1 MTGIRGRWKMP
12 VTLTI
17 RDETTSGD
25 VYDERPLEFPTE
37 RITVRELIRERV
49 YQEVQDFN
57 LRQGERVFRGL
68 VQPTDAERILNGRR
82 PEYRL
87 KEHRPIEWKP
97 QFDKAVEAFE
107 QMRFFILIDDRQAE
121 GLDQEFVIGRGTVV
135 SFVRLT
141 PLVGG

>member
-1 MTGIRGRWKMP
+1 MP

-57 LRQGERVFRGL
+57 RKQGERVFRGP
-68 VQPTDAERILNGRR
+68 VQPSDAERVMNGKHT
-82 PEYRL
+82 EFRL
-87 KEHRPIEWKP
+87 KEHREIEWKP
-97 QFDKAVEAFE
+97 QFEKAIDAFG
-107 QMRFFILIDDRQAE
+107 RNGFFILIDDRQAE
-121 GLDQEFVIGRGTVV
+121 SLDQEFVIGHGSLV

>member
-1 MTGIRGRWKMP
+1 MP

-37 RITVRELIRERV
+37 RITVRDLIRERV

-57 LRQGERVFRGL
+57 LEQGERNFRGL
-68 VQPTDAERILNGRR
+68 VQPTDAERVLNGRR
-82 PEYRL
+82 TEYRL
-87 KEHRPIEWKP
+87 KEHRRIEWKP
-97 QFDKAVEAFE
+97 QFEKAVEAFE
-107 QMRFFILIDDRQAE
+107 QNGFFILIDDKQAE
-121 GLDQEFVIGRGTVV
+121 CLDQEFVIGRGTVV

>member
-1 MTGIRGRWKMP
+1 VMT

-17 RDETTSGD
+17 RDEITSGD

-57 LRQGERVFRGL
+57 LKQGERIFRGL
-68 VQPTDAERILNGRR
+68 VQPTDTERLLNGRR
-82 PEYRL
+82 TAYRL
-87 KEHRPIEWKP
+87 KEHRPIDWKP
-97 QFDKAVEAFE
+97 QFEKALEAFE
-107 QMRFFILIDDRQAE
+107 RYGFFILIDDKQAE

-141 PLVGG
+141 QLVG